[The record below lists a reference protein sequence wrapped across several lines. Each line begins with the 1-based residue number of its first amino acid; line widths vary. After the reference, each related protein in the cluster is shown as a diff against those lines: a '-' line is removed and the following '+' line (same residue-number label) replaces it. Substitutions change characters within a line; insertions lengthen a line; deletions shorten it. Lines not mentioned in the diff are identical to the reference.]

1 MYIYMET
8 DTYASSE
15 QESLVTEIKELRKEL
30 QRFFER
36 TNQVHIQ
43 SIVSDLKNEYA
54 DLLSKNQVE
63 RAEECLSGRM
73 VHDCTMYDT
82 CFKVFLDFL
91 TETSRQIKNGEV
103 TEEVVNSYKTQLQE
117 MRKKGPFER
126 CDICFGEVRRL
137 FEKQTDLMSSL
148 GILSQRECTIPLT
161 DFPEEKI
168 VAEIIEPVASTTRFQ
183 ILQTVSA
190 ETKTFSDLSQR
201 TKLRGGNLLFHLK
214 KLQESGMIIQR
225 HERGDYIIT
234 EKGFRVLSAIREVYE
249 YLHKR
254 EGSLGEQ

>member
-1 MYIYMET
+1 MEVDQYI
-8 DTYASSE
+8 SSE
-15 QESLVTEIKELRKEL
+15 PDTLLTEIKELRREL
-30 QRFFER
+30 HRFFER

-63 RAEECLSGRM
+63 RADECLSGKM

-82 CFKVFLDFL
+82 CFQVFLNFL
-91 TETSRQIKNGEV
+91 TETSRHIKNGEV
-103 TEEVVNSYKTQLQE
+103 TEEVVSSYKTQLGE

-137 FEKQTDLMSSL
+137 FEKQTDLMRSL
-148 GILSQRECTIPLT
+148 GILSQRECTVPLT
-161 DFPEEKI
+161 DFPEERV

-183 ILQTVSA
+183 ILQAVSA

-201 TKLRGGNLLFHLK
+201 TRLRGGNLLFHLK

-254 EGSLGEQ
+254 EMNKDEQ